1 MFVKPNFYD
10 LISAKTNLKIVKKKN
25 LNIYS
30 KTVSVGTRK
39 INATV
44 TREQIKDI
52 YSMSM
57 KMDEWKDWEL
67 LERELD
73 RKLRKEERLKKIDKL
88 NKLSDES

>member
-1 MFVKPNFYD
+1 M
-10 LISAKTNLKIVKKKN
+10 KKKN

>member
-1 MFVKPNFYD
+1 
-10 LISAKTNLKIVKKKN
+10 VKKKAPK
-25 LNIYS
+25 IYS
-30 KTVSVGTRK
+30 KTVSVGTRS

-44 TREQIKDI
+44 TQEQIKDI
-52 YSMSM
+52 YAMSM

-73 RKLRKEERLKKIDKL
+73 RKLRREERLKKIDKL